1 MKKVTYLLTALA
13 IVLGLSQCKKEQP
26 VSQEDAQ
33 GVFVSIAVS
42 NGGGTRAQVDPATHS
57 SDGYASVA
65 FETNDKIY
73 VGFNNNYVGV
83 LTATVSGETA
93 TFSGELDITEE
104 QEHGPFDLYFLGQN
118 GSASTVTSNS
128 VTVSI
133 SDQTE
138 HAPVVSYGRATYNSS
153 TNKLEA
159 TMVAKCSIMKFNVT
173 TPSTAAI
180 CITGMKNEVTV
191 NFATPDGTDNGF
203 SYEKDGEGVIKM
215 KGQTG
220 SGEKIY
226 WAIVLPQVEL
236 DEGGANSVYSTD
248 GYAGTRPAIHAIE
261 SNKYYNS
268 GILMEIENWDGVLE
282 HLTSSSTAEFATAT
296 DGMTI
301 TGTLSVNKK
310 VSIADGATVTLDNAS
325 INAAGTWSGGTYAGI
340 TCLGN
345 ATIILSGTNT
355 VKGFYENYPGIFVPS
370 SKTLIIQ
377 GTGSL
382 TASSNGYGAG
392 IGGGFNINCGNIEI
406 QGGVITATGGRSA
419 AGIGG
424 GSSASCGTITINNTV
439 TSVTATK
446 GEYAP
451 NSIGAGNG
459 GTCGT
464 VTIGGVVG
472 AITTSPYTYPAP
484 VIPSGAIDGLFSVS
498 STKQVY
504 FSKGNLQAVG
514 TTSSSPTSGWT
525 WQFAEHQYDYIGG
538 CSFGGSEPQ
547 TGNNYISGNG
557 TLSANGT
564 VDLFG
569 WSTNATYYGIHDSDD
584 ASTYSGA
591 FYDWGN
597 AIGSGWRTLS
607 KDEWLW
613 VLGPLGVDPDPGTN
627 CRTSS
632 TVNGVENA
640 RYAGATVAGKAGLII
655 FPDSYTHPGDV
666 DAPES
671 ESINTLG
678 AAYDSN
684 SYDATAWGKME
695 AAGAVFLPAA
705 GFRPAGNIV
714 QECEVSGY
722 YWSSVLSYSDTAY
735 SLMLHPNIV
744 FPLGFNYINQGCS
757 VRLVKDAN

>member
-1 MKKVTYLLTALA
+1 MKKTMKFLSMAVLALVGAVMTSCSSDEEAPKQPANYSVTKTLTVSLGETTRALTE
-13 IVLGLSQCKKEQP
+13 G
-26 VSQEDAQ
+26 
-33 GVFVSIAVS
+33 GVKTFATGDKLAVIYMNEGGTMTKVETEELKAGNISLDGQTATFTVTFTEAPHEGRIPLTYIYPASIA
-42 NGGGTRAQVDPATHS
+42 T
-57 SDGYASVA
+57 SDGYVDNSQLSTQDGTLTSLASNLDACRGYDPEWRSSGNLPALTLTNAFTIGKFIIKNPSGTAINDDLTSVTISDGSNTYTITPTGSTFTSDPIWVA
-65 FETNDKIY
+65 MQPVY
-73 VGFNNNYVGV
+73 AG
-83 LTATVSGETA
+83 
-93 TFSGELDITEE
+93 
-104 QEHGPFDLYFLGQN
+104 
-118 GSASTVTSNS
+118 STVT
-128 VTVSI
+128 V
-133 SDQTE
+133 
-138 HAPVVSYGRATYNSS
+138 
-153 TNKLEA
+153 
-159 TMVAKCSIMKFNVT
+159 
-173 TPSTAAI
+173 
-180 CITGMKNEVTV
+180 
-191 NFATPDGTDNGF
+191 
-203 SYEKDGEGVIKM
+203 
-215 KGQTG
+215 
-220 SGEKIY
+220 
-226 WAIVLPQVEL
+226 
-236 DEGGANSVYSTD
+236 
-248 GYAGTRPAIHAIE
+248 
-261 SNKYYNS
+261 
-268 GILMEIENWDGVLE
+268 
-282 HLTSSSTAEFATAT
+282 TAT
-296 DGMTI
+296 DGTNNYSKSITI
-301 TGTLSVNKK
+301 AEDKDLLAGKIYPINVTMYKVVNLATLADDYTAQNGDMLTGTLAAKHQI
-310 VSIADGATVTLDNAS
+310 SIADGATVTLDNAS
-325 INAAGTWSGGTYAGI
+325 INAAGTWKGGNYAGI

-446 GEYAP
+446 GEYAT

-484 VIPSGAIDGLFSVS
+484 SGALAGKFSVS

-584 ASTYSGA
+584 ASDYSGT
-591 FYDWGN
+591 FQDWGN
-597 AIGSGWRTLS
+597 VIGTGWRTLT
-607 KDEWLW
+607 KDEWFW
-613 VLGPLGVDPDPGTN
+613 VLGPLVEDPDPGTN

-640 RYAGATVAGKAGLII
+640 RYAGARVAGKAGLII

-671 ESINTLG
+671 ESVNAAG

-684 SYDATAWGKME
+684 SYNATEWGKME

-722 YWSSVLSYSDTAY
+722 YWCSVLSYSETAY
-735 SLMLHPNIV
+735 SLTFQEYIV
-744 FPLGFNYINQGCS
+744 FPWGINYINQGCS